1 MGKPA
6 PVYAILLYRKW
17 GSLSLTAGLPIRE
30 FNEPIGSCPWQFGT
44 AEIRIRIWIAKL
56 LLAAAEKLAYLS
68 RKVARMQAGT
78 RSSIHGRL
86 DKRSNP
92 RSVGGAAQGKIAGRE
107 G

>member
-1 MGKPA
+1 M
-6 PVYAILLYRKW
+6 R
-17 GSLSLTAGLPIRE
+17 
-30 FNEPIGSCPWQFGT
+30 T
-44 AEIRIRIWIAKL
+44 AEFRIRIWIAKL

-68 RKVARMQAGT
+68 RKVARLQAGT

-107 G
+107 LAVARHRILKRRGRSRSWPSG